1 MGEDFYRRQRE
12 LLTQT
17 LREQDIVITTA
28 AVPGSKAP
36 TLITSEMVAAMV
48 PGSVIVDV
56 AAERGGNCE
65 LTRPGETVVE
75 HGVTILG
82 PLNLPSTLP
91 RDASQMYSANITAL
105 LRLLMKDST
114 LTLNVEDEVIRES
127 LVTHDYKVV
136 HPRVVES
143 LNRNGRKTMV

>member
-1 MGEDFYRRQRE
+1 
-12 LLTQT
+12 
-17 LREQDIVITTA
+17 
-28 AVPGSKAP
+28 
-36 TLITSEMVAAMV
+36 
-48 PGSVIVDV
+48 
-56 AAERGGNCE
+56 
-65 LTRPGETVVE
+65 VVE